1 MTDILYDLVFKGDRV
16 KGVELGA
23 AKRNI
28 QALFKITENKVEVL
42 FSGNAV
48 TLKKGLSF
56 EAASKYRV
64 AIKKAG
70 AIVEL
75 VEQTAAIK
83 KPTQGKAVF
92 GAEEPGAKSNPS
104 AQMAHS
110 SVSEPVIRQ
119 TAAAEDKFS
128 EAKKSHSG
136 SSKISPSEGVNK
148 ERLNSPSAFELA
160 PVGADVLSL
169 TGRGIER
176 DVTLDLS
183 HYALANQEGNLVDA
197 HELRKEA
204 VTNIPDSELISLAE
218 AGEDILSEDQKHH
231 EPESDINVSGVS
243 LAETGATIIEPK
255 EEAPVTVDVSHLSLT
270 D

>member
-28 QALFKITENKVEVL
+28 QALFKITENKVDVL

-56 EAASKYRV
+56 EAASKYRL

-75 VEQTAAIK
+75 VEQTTTIK

-92 GAEEPGAKSNPS
+92 GAEDPGAKGNPS
-104 AQMAHS
+104 AGMAHS
-110 SVSEPVIRQ
+110 SASEPAIRQ
-119 TAAAEDKFS
+119 RAAAVGNSS
-128 EAKKSHSG
+128 ETQKNHSR
-136 SSKISPSEGVNK
+136 SSQNSPSEDVNK
-148 ERLNSPSAFELA
+148 GRLNKQPTFELA

-169 TGRGIER
+169 TERSIEES
-176 DVTLDLS
+176 VTLDLS
-183 HYALANQEGNLVDA
+183 HYVLANQDGNLVDA
-197 HELRKEA
+197 QELRKEV
-204 VTNIPDSELISLAE
+204 VTNIPDSGLISLAE
-218 AGEDILSEDQKHH
+218 PGEDILSEDQKHR
-231 EPESDINVSGVS
+231 EPESDVNVSGVS
-243 LAETGATIIEPK
+243 LAEPGARIVEPK